1 MKWVEWSPS
10 DAAPRLAVPLSYSR
24 PDALGVLAPGHLELV
39 RTVLALSGMEIE
51 LHAFLTSI
59 LHEAE
64 IFASLFRP
72 HLFIFV
78 V

>member
-10 DAAPRLAVPLSYSR
+10 AAAPCLAVPLSYSR
-24 PDALGVLAPGHLELV
+24 PDALGDLAPRHLELV
-39 RTVLALSGMEIE
+39 RTVSALSGMEVE

-59 LHEAE
+59 LDEGKL
-64 IFASLFRP
+64 FASLFRP
-72 HLFIFV
+72 GLFIFV